1 MNSYFSSEFFQNN
14 REKLK
19 TLFTGTAPI
28 VLTAH
33 GLMQR
38 NSDTT
43 FPFRQ
48 DSSFWYLTGIDEPD
62 IVLVIDKDKEYL
74 IIPKRESV
82 REAFDG
88 SIDAHDLTNRSGVK
102 EVLSEKEGWRR
113 LGNRLKRVQHVATFA
128 PPSPFVDVLGIHTN
142 PARQRLVEKM
152 KSFNQEIE
160 LIDLRNHL
168 TLMRSIKQQ
177 PELEAIQQA
186 IDITISTLK
195 SVSRKGFAEFSSEY
209 EVEATI
215 TAGFRKRLAT
225 HGYSP
230 IVAGGQNACTLHY
243 VQNNDELRKGE
254 LLLLDVGAEVE
265 NYSADLTRT
274 YAYGE
279 PNKRQQK
286 IFDAVCAVQDYA
298 IRLLKPGVI
307 IKQYEK
313 QIEVF
318 MGEKLRELSLIKTI
332 SHESVR
338 EFYPHA
344 TSHFLGLDVHD
355 VGDYEKPLQ
364 PGMVLTVEPGI
375 YVPSEGIGIRIE
387 DNILITPDGLK
398 VLTANLPKSL
408 S

>member
-1 MNSYFSSEFFQNN
+1 MTSYFSSEFFQNN

-88 SIDAHDLTNRSGVK
+88 SIDARYLTDRSGVK
-102 EVLSEKEGWRR
+102 EVLPEKEGWRR

-128 PPSPFVDVLGIHTN
+128 PPSPFVEVLGIHTN
-142 PARQRLVEKM
+142 PARQRLVDKI
-152 KSFNQEIE
+152 KSYNKDID
-160 LIDLRNHL
+160 LLDLRNHL
-168 TLMRSIKQQ
+168 TLMRSIKQE
-177 PELEAIQQA
+177 PELEAMQHA

-195 SVSRKGFAEFSSEY
+195 AVSKDGFSGFGTEY
-209 EVEATI
+209 EVEAAI
-215 TAGFRKRLAT
+215 TADFRKRLAT

-230 IVAGGQNACTLHY
+230 IVAGGHNACTLHY
-243 VQNNDELRKGE
+243 VQNNDELHKDE

-274 YAYGE
+274 YSFGE

-286 IFDAVCAVQDYA
+286 IFEAVCAVQDYA
-298 IRLLKPGVI
+298 IGLLKPGVI

-313 QIEVF
+313 QIESF
-318 MGEKLRELSLIKTI
+318 MGDKLCELGLIKTV
-332 SHESVR
+332 SHEAVR

-387 DNILITPDGLK
+387 DNILITEDGLK
-398 VLTANLPKSL
+398 VLTAGLPKCL